1 MMAGASVI
9 GTGASLYGASKSSKA
24 AGSAM
29 GQQKQL
35 AEADMAFRQ
44 QQYNRYLGLY
54 GPIEQNLAN
63 EAQSSQP
70 LDYDRMAAQIQQNT
84 AGALRNETNMM
95 GMRGI
100 AGSGLDIGAMRGA
113 ALGQASEL
121 SEARSQGFINRRNL
135 GLTLTGGH
143 QIQNAAQGVMG
154 GYQGLGNMYGNWGNM
169 YNQAAAQGWQNF
181 GQNLGNL
188 GWALYNS
195 KKKKQEPYSITGKP
209 GEGPNLGNNWGNQMP
224 YAPVGEPNYP
234 PETPL

>member
-1 MMAGASVI
+1 MSGVMTAAGITASV
-9 GTGASLYGASKSSKA
+9 GAGASLYGASKSSKA

-29 GQQKQL
+29 DQQKQL

-54 GPIEQNLAN
+54 GPIEQNLVN
-63 EAQSSQP
+63 KAQSSQP
-70 LDYDRMAAQIQQNT
+70 LDYDRMAAQIKQNT

-121 SEARSQGFINRRNL
+121 TGAYSQGLINRRNL
-135 GLTLTGGH
+135 GLTLTGKG

-181 GQNLGNL
+181 GQNLGNW
-188 GWALYNS
+188 GSQYGMN
-195 KKKKQEPYSITGKP
+195 QPQPYSITGRP
-209 GEGPNLGNNWGNQMP
+209 GVGLNFGNNWGNPIP
-224 YAPVGEPNYP
+224 YATVK
-234 PETPL
+234 